1 MQCATQGY
9 RVESIEFSSI
19 GNCDRTGMDSR
30 LNLILLACIG
40 GLLAVT
46 VRWARKTGEWRP
58 FWMGLVAL
66 AAFSVFLN
74 RWFGFPFAT
83 PLVNKGGGDLL
94 LAGAMAISMITGM
107 LAQYVY
113 RYFESPVRYR
123 RKWDWGC
130 FIAPVFASP
139 IIFIPL
145 AAAFQNSDI
154 DLTKDT
160 LTLPRLMIF
169 LVAFENGFFWKEYF
183 DRRQTEVKKGK

>member
-1 MQCATQGY
+1 
-9 RVESIEFSSI
+9 
-19 GNCDRTGMDSR
+19 MDNR
-30 LNLILLACIG
+30 LNLILAVCIV
-40 GLLAVT
+40 GLIAVT
-46 VRWARKTGEWRP
+46 SRSARRTGEWRP

-74 RWFGFPFAT
+74 WWFGFPFAS
-83 PLVNKGGGDLL
+83 PVVKKGGNDLL
-94 LAGAMAISMITGM
+94 LAGAMAISMVTGM
-107 LAQYVY
+107 FAQYLY
-113 RYFESPVRYR
+113 RHFESPVRFR
-123 RKWDWGC
+123 HKWDWGC
-130 FIAPVFASP
+130 FVAPVFASP

-183 DRRQTEVKKGK
+183 DRRQKEVGKGK